1 MYTDIINVI
10 FELFVNFF
18 QGTVFVTYCY
28 KFLTPSRKT
37 FVNRM
42 AYFFA
47 VAMMLLSIT
56 LINYLYISFAY
67 IETVIFFA
75 IMIPYSVLFFKD
87 KIFVRI
93 LIPLS
98 LNVLYTTL
106 SFGINYFFSAVIDCD
121 YNYLMTESTIYRYIY
136 VILSNMIFLII
147 LFIAYNLL
155 KSRFYMMRKR
165 DVLLSLATPIVSI
178 AIAALTFLV
187 SSNAQMSN
195 LNRLVLGLI
204 SILILSFNFLNF
216 YLIKNISGNFELRNE
231 NVIANKEKELY
242 KAQIASSEKYM
253 SNISSVK
260 HNIQNQLLCIENL
273 IDEHKYTEART
284 MCRNIVND
292 IKANTHFYKT
302 GYEYLDAILNIVNE
316 KTAESNIKFTVNC
329 VDNLNFI
336 DGDDLAVLIGN
347 LADNAIE
354 ALAHEEKKELKIE
367 IIQKGVYEILSVQNY
382 CTESV
387 LDTNPELVTNKPD
400 SQNHGFGL
408 TSVKKIVKK
417 YGGDITYCEENNY
430 FFVNIMFEIPNIP

>member
-165 DVLLSLATPIVSI
+165 DVLLSLATPNCEHCNCGSY
-178 AIAALTFLV
+178 
-187 SSNAQMSN
+187 
-195 LNRLVLGLI
+195 
-204 SILILSFNFLNF
+204 LSCIF
-216 YLIKNISGNFELRNE
+216 KR
-231 NVIANKEKELY
+231 AD
-242 KAQIASSEKYM
+242 
-253 SNISSVK
+253 VK
-260 HNIQNQLLCIENL
+260 
-273 IDEHKYTEART
+273 
-284 MCRNIVND
+284 
-292 IKANTHFYKT
+292 
-302 GYEYLDAILNIVNE
+302 
-316 KTAESNIKFTVNC
+316 S
-329 VDNLNFI
+329 
-336 DGDDLAVLIGN
+336 
-347 LADNAIE
+347 
-354 ALAHEEKKELKIE
+354 
-367 IIQKGVYEILSVQNY
+367 
-382 CTESV
+382 
-387 LDTNPELVTNKPD
+387 
-400 SQNHGFGL
+400 
-408 TSVKKIVKK
+408 
-417 YGGDITYCEENNY
+417 
-430 FFVNIMFEIPNIP
+430 